1 MMSSRIP
8 GPFSLIRVLAPLFS
22 PGWRPGLGWCR
33 LEYGEL
39 FTGKDIRMTAVTW
52 IRGAGK
58 GGGRIERT
66 GLDV

>member
-1 MMSSRIP
+1 M
-8 GPFSLIRVLAPLFS
+8 
-22 PGWRPGLGWCR
+22 GWCR